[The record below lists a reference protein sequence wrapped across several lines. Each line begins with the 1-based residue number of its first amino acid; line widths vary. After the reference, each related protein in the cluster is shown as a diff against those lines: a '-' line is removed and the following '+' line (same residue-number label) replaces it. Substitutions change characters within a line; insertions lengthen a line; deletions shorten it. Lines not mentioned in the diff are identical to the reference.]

1 MQPCDYSFNYSIQ
14 LYMPGNWTVSV
25 VPSFLLLSMTT
36 PSHQLKNISHISTWK
51 IQSST
56 IYKVPNHDC
65 SSLKYTGEQK
75 KGIIVRITAL
85 KRIIYRPSQHKGW
98 EKNSLDWIML
108 RRQWRRARATL
119 TKDKAWTPF
128 STLQYSLP
136 KFMGELAI
144 LI

>member
-1 MQPCDYSFNYSIQ
+1 
-14 LYMPGNWTVSV
+14 
-25 VPSFLLLSMTT
+25 
-36 PSHQLKNISHISTWK
+36 
-51 IQSST
+51 
-56 IYKVPNHDC
+56 
-65 SSLKYTGEQK
+65 
-75 KGIIVRITAL
+75 
-85 KRIIYRPSQHKGW
+85 
-98 EKNSLDWIML
+98 ML